1 MATLPD
7 ESNGPLD
14 ATPSI
19 DPYFYLLS
27 AVLLLG
33 IVPTITKYVF
43 LHSTVD
49 PFGMAFIRVTIGFIF
64 LLALTLSQDRRGLS
78 TLTAGICPG

>member
-1 MATLPD
+1 MATLPG
-7 ESNGPLD
+7 ESDGLSE

-19 DPYFYLLS
+19 DPVFYLLS

-33 IVPTITKYVF
+33 MVPTVTKYVF
-43 LHSTVD
+43 QHSGVD
-49 PFGMAFIRVTIGFIF
+49 PFGMALVRVAIGFLF

-78 TLTAGICPG
+78 VLIRLC